1 MRKKITAQKENFNRY
16 LLVAFLFSIL
26 LGFAFYLL
34 TKKSILFIFSVIFSL
49 AIYFLTQDEIKKEE
63 ETKKKQE
70 PLKELISFLDDYY
83 FFTSMS
89 QSYKEGFLLSYEN
102 MPSSHLKDSLTDF
115 KENSE
120 TTLPLSCLNTME
132 EHLLIDMI
140 QNGYYREEEVTLDSL
155 KTLKASLE
163 QYKKDSL
170 KETKY
175 EDYYLLPLLQVAIYL
190 IILLYRLFFK

>member
-1 MRKKITAQKENFNRY
+1 MRKKRISVPKENFKKY
-16 LLVAFLFSIL
+16 LLVALLFSIL

-89 QSYKEGFLLSYEN
+89 QSFKEGFLLAYEN
-102 MPSSHLKDSLTDF
+102 MASSHLKDSLIDF
-115 KENSE
+115 KENDE
-120 TTLPLSCLNTME
+120 KTLPLSCLNTME

-140 QNGYYREEEVTLDSL
+140 QNGYYRDEELTLDSL
-155 KTLKASLE
+155 KT
-163 QYKKDSL
+163 
-170 KETKY
+170 
-175 EDYYLLPLLQVAIYL
+175 
-190 IILLYRLFFK
+190 

>member
-1 MRKKITAQKENFNRY
+1 MRKKITAQKENFTKY
-16 LLVAFLFSIL
+16 LLVALLFSIL
-26 LGFAFYLL
+26 LGFALYLV

-89 QSYKEGFLLSYEN
+89 QSYKEGFLLAYEH

-170 KETKY
+170 KETRY
-175 EDYYLLPLLQVAIYL
+175 ENYYLLPLLQVAIYL